1 MWKRS
6 GKRTGANHK
15 IGGEENQQG
24 GTKAQSK
31 DCGDGTQHQVR
42 AGMRKMK
49 VENEQ
54 RYQEADKRV

>member
-24 GTKAQSK
+24 GSKAESK
-31 DCGDGTQHQVR
+31 DCGTGAQHPVR
-42 AGMRKMK
+42 AGMSKVN
-49 VENEQ
+49 VENEE
-54 RYQEADKRV
+54 RYQEADKSV